1 MRCPKCGS
9 RDDKVIDSRQ
19 SRDSSSIR
27 RRRECLKCK
36 YRFTTYEEIERS
48 DLRVVKRDRTHEP
61 FDRRKLATSIAKA
74 FEKRSASLLT
84 LEEMV
89 DEIVHELETSG
100 REVPSSAIGAKVLE
114 KLRRID
120 EVAYLRYASVHQR
133 FEDVDQFVDAIHTL
147 GRRIKPN
154 ALQRELFP
162 PAPPP
167 ISISLFEIAEQAG
180 TGYELAFF
188 DLLERRIN
196 ALIQTG
202 MDNLQLCSLQPCV
215 KHLRGVKV
223 WTRACDALREEIV
236 CFVREKIASIT
247 GVKCLDCSVR

>member
-19 SRDSSSIR
+19 SRDNSSIR

-61 FDRRKLATSIAKA
+61 FDRRKLAASIAKA
-74 FEKRSASLLT
+74 FEKRSTSLVT

-89 DEIVHELETSG
+89 DELVHELETGG
-100 REVPSSAIGAKVLE
+100 REVPSSVIGGKVLE
-114 KLRRID
+114 KLRGID

-133 FEDVDQFVDAIHTL
+133 FQDVDQFVDAIHTL
-147 GRRIKPN
+147 GRRIKTN

-162 PAPPP
+162 PDPTESKP
-167 ISISLFEIAEQAG
+167 AG
-180 TGYELAFF
+180 AAGPQKTAIGSEVF
-188 DLLERRIN
+188 
-196 ALIQTG
+196 
-202 MDNLQLCSLQPCV
+202 
-215 KHLRGVKV
+215 RGQKNHGRV
-223 WTRACDALREEIV
+223 
-236 CFVREKIASIT
+236 
-247 GVKCLDCSVR
+247 